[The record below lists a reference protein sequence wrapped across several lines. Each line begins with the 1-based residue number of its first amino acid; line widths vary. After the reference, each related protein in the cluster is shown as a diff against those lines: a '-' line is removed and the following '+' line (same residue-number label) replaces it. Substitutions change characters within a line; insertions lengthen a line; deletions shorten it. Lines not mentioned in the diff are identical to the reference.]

1 MIMSWMVHPIPFL
14 LHHLRQSFV
23 HYFLLRRR
31 LQVRD
36 VPHHTAVV
44 VVAAASVSAAVAEL
58 AAVASAAVT
67 ASSPPVS

>member
-1 MIMSWMVHPIPFL
+1 MIMSWIVYLFPFL

-23 HYFLLRRR
+23 PFLLRRR

-36 VPHHTAVV
+36 VSHHTAVV
-44 VVAAASVSAAVAEL
+44 VVVVVASVSAAVAEL

-67 ASSPPVS
+67 ASAPPVS

>member
-1 MIMSWMVHPIPFL
+1 MIMSWIVYLFPFL

-23 HYFLLRRR
+23 PFLLRRK

-36 VPHHTAVV
+36 VSHHTAVV
-44 VVAAASVSAAVAEL
+44 VVVVASASAAVAEL